1 VLSLCPAEKSEQPS
15 EELSENKKLFLTLK
29 LYKRGKLSQ
38 MSGFDLAYVLGNLA
52 TKNQDL

>member
-1 VLSLCPAEKSEQPS
+1 LCPAEKSEQHS